1 MKPLDAKTECPL
13 CRETLDSMKEYRQ
26 HVGKHLVDLALFAL
40 PKTGDREDSDDYD
53 EMGDDK
59 VVDSSEVDDDNNVD
73 DNDEVTVD
81 NGLDQADELDD
92 QAELCT
98 TERRG
103 RHGMLQTDDS
113 KSIPSKKQMPRASS
127 HYQAKANRAWQ
138 CVRITVYF
146 NTRDQIIICNSAP
159 AMVAGS
165 RLLWTIFAR
174 IAKCPVVAIACT
186 RRQKFIRRTEASI
199 DSKFNHQANMSFSYL
214 RCVSPIELS
223 LL

>member
-1 MKPLDAKTECPL
+1 MEVSLCAVEASPKKCNWKTWRCPGSCQGYWSSQASLKRHVQDIHSDIISTGGLNASIARNERMKPLDAKTECPL
-13 CRETLDSMKEYRQ
+13 CRETLDSIKEYRQ

-81 NGLDQADELDD
+81 NGLDQADGLDD

-103 RHGMLQTDDS
+103 RHGMLQSDDS
-113 KSIPSKKQMPRASS
+113 KSIPSKKANAKGILPLPDQSKQGLAMRAY
-127 HYQAKANRAWQ
+127 H
-138 CVRITVYF
+138 
-146 NTRDQIIICNSAP
+146 
-159 AMVAGS
+159 
-165 RLLWTIFAR
+165 RLLQHSRSDNNT
-174 IAKCPVVAIACT
+174 
-186 RRQKFIRRTEASI
+186 Q
-199 DSKFNHQANMSFSYL
+199 
-214 RCVSPIELS
+214 
-223 LL
+223 